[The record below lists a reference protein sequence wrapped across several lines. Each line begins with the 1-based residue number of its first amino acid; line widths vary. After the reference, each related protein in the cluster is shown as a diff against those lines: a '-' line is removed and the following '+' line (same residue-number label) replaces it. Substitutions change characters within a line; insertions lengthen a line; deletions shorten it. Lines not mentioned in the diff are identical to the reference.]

1 MKIKFLRRYTNLP
14 ALIYLLKEKK
24 ITLLDPTSWDDSNDS
39 HYLSVYKSR
48 KGLKTLLA
56 LCFTHVDETYHHW
69 KVFADGSSGICIKFK
84 RTELISSVE
93 KCAGV
98 KTGEVEYLKLKEARK
113 RNPTIDELPF
123 IKRYAFEDEDED
135 EDEFRVIFES
145 TDSIL
150 TKKDISIP
158 LTSIVK
164 VTLSPWA
171 HPILTKHVK
180 EILKSI
186 RGCKNLEIVR
196 STLIGNNEWKGIGG
210 FIRTRR

>member
-1 MKIKFLRRYTNLP
+1 MKKMFLRRYTNLP
-14 ALIYLLKEKK
+14 ALIYLLNEKK
-24 ITLLDPTSWDDSNDS
+24 ISLLDPTSWDDSNDS

-56 LCFTHVDETYHHW
+56 LCFTQVDETYHHW
-69 KVFADGSSGICIKFK
+69 KVFADGSSGICIKFN
-84 RTELISSVE
+84 RTTLISSVE

-98 KTGEVEYLKLKEARK
+98 RTGKVEYLTLEEARK

-123 IKRYAFEDEDED
+123 IKRYAFEDEDE
-135 EDEFRVIFES
+135 FRVIFES

-150 TKKDISIP
+150 AKKDIPIP
-158 LTSIVK
+158 LTSIEK

-171 HPILTKHVK
+171 HPDLAKHVK
-180 EILKSI
+180 EVLKSI
-186 RGCKNLEIVR
+186 SGCKRLEIVR
-196 STLIGNNEWKGIGG
+196 STLIGNNEWKSIGG